1 YLRQRRVDIR
11 SGLVFGAATLP
22 GAVGGALLVGH
33 VPRRAFDA
41 IMAVVLGSV
50 AVWLSIYRRFDL
62 HRTLG
67 GSPRLLVDAGGR
79 EWRYAVPVGR
89 GIGSSVAVGFLSS
102 FLGIGGG
109 IFHVPILV
117 TLLGFPTHI
126 ATATSHF
133 VLALMSGAGVVTHI
147 AQGAY
152 RTGNGLRRS
161 LVLAVGLAVGAQ
173 LGARLSTRTSSVAI
187 ERLLV
192 AELAELAGDEI
203 GDLLADVD
211 RVVADALDAP
221 RDDEHAQ
228 PVLALLR
235 RVAEREDVLG
245 GVPVRAID
253 QLVQLDECL
262 RLLVVAGRERVHRHA
277 DHLLRALTHVFDR
290 TADRIVDDVEVA
302 HQLRELGDRHAIVRH
317 PLQVQVHAQNRKHEA
332 QIDRHG

>member
-1 YLRQRRVDIR
+1 MSAEVVAGLALLGFGVGVVGTLVGAGGGFLLAPVLLLVYPHDSPQTLTSISLAAVWANSTSGTIAYLRQHRVDIR

-67 GSPRLLVDAGGR
+67 GSPRVLVDAGGR

-89 GIGSSVAVGFLSS
+89 GIGFSVAVGFLSS

-152 RTGNGLRRS
+152 RTGHGLRRS
-161 LVLAVGLAVGAQ
+161 LALSVGLAVGAQ
-173 LGARLSTRTSSVAI
+173 LGARLSARTSSVAI

-192 AELAELAGDEI
+192 AGLAIA
-203 GDLLADVD
+203 A
-211 RVVADALDAP
+211 
-221 RDDEHAQ
+221 
-228 PVLALLR
+228 
-235 RVAEREDVLG
+235 
-245 GVPVRAID
+245 
-253 QLVQLDECL
+253 L
-262 RLLVVAGRERVHRHA
+262 RLAV
-277 DHLLRALTHVFDR
+277 
-290 TADRIVDDVEVA
+290 TA
-302 HQLRELGDRHAIVRH
+302 
-317 PLQVQVHAQNRKHEA
+317 
-332 QIDRHG
+332 